1 MPMDFDDRHIGF
13 RGLNE
18 TMLQQ
23 FSDVA
28 DIGAAFN
35 QVAGETATQSAE
47 KPPRRPLPVRQ
58 PVALPHGSSNT
69 SNPEGESAC
78 WPGQYSVGMS
88 AGTPTPSAC
97 TV

>member
-13 RGLNE
+13 RGPNE

-35 QVAGETATQSAE
+35 QVAGENATQE
-47 KPPRRPLPVRQ
+47 VQRNRPADLCPYGSLSRYRT
-58 PVALPHGSSNT
+58 ALPTLRIPKVNRH
-69 SNPEGESAC
+69 
-78 WPGQYSVGMS
+78 VGR
-88 AGTPTPSAC
+88 
-97 TV
+97 VNIRWE